1 MKIAIVGGGIGGLT
15 AALALSQNPYDI
27 TVFERSAGI
36 REIGAG
42 VQISPNAGRLLHSL
56 GLGAAYSEISVNP
69 HRVVLRRWED
79 DSIIRATDLD
89 ESFISQHQVPLANVA
104 RNELVEIIGNA
115 VAARANV
122 TLKFSTHV
130 VAVEPGES
138 SSVVLFSDGSSQT
151 FDIVIGADGI
161 HSVVRPCVG
170 GVDKPRFS
178 GSAAYRALVPRS
190 VVEDLPIDVTNR
202 MGPDRHVVSYFIGR
216 NRSHL
221 NLVCISPEDSWE
233 SESWTEQGTMED
245 LYSRFEGWSFDF
257 LSLLGRVEEP
267 VFRWALYDREPLE
280 QWGIGT
286 TTLLGDACH
295 PMLPFMAQGSC
306 QAIEDAVVLARCL
319 SDVSTSD
326 AVSALRR
333 YEDAR
338 QGRTAQVQT
347 SSLMNRD
354 LFHMVDGQE
363 QQDRDLIFSISPPGM
378 SILDWVYEYDALT
391 ISI

>member
-15 AALALSQNPYDI
+15 AALALSQNAHDI

-42 VQISPNAGRLLHSL
+42 VQISPNASRLLHSL

-69 HRVVLRRWED
+69 QRVVLRRWED

-89 ESFISQHQVPLANVA
+89 ESFLSQHQVPLANVA
-104 RNELVEIIGNA
+104 RNELVEILGNA

-130 VAVEPGES
+130 VKVEPGDAS
-138 SSVVLFSDGSSQT
+138 SEVIFADDSSRS

-170 GVDKPRFS
+170 GIDKPRFS

-190 VVEDLPIDVTNR
+190 AVEDLPIDVTNR

-233 SESWTEQGTMED
+233 TESWTEQGTMED
-245 LYSRFEGWSFDF
+245 LYSRFEGWSPEF

-267 VFRWALYDREPLE
+267 IFRWALYDREPLE

-306 QAIEDAVVLARCL
+306 QAIEDAIVLARCL
-319 SDVSTSD
+319 SDVNTSD
-326 AVSALRR
+326 TARALRR

-363 QQDRDLIFSISPPGM
+363 QKDRDLIFSISPPGM

-391 ISI
+391 VAV

>member
-15 AALALSQNPYDI
+15 TALALSQNSHDI

-56 GLGAAYSEISVNP
+56 GLGTAYSEISVNP

-89 ESFISQHQVPLANVA
+89 EGFIFQHHVPLANVA
-104 RNELVEIIGNA
+104 RNELVEILGNA
-115 VAARANV
+115 VAACTNV

-130 VAVEPGES
+130 VSVEPGES
-138 SSVVLFSDGSSQT
+138 LSTVLFSDGSSQS

-161 HSVVRPCVG
+161 HSVVRRCVG
-170 GVDKPRFS
+170 AVDKPRFS

-190 VVEDLPIDVTNR
+190 AVEDLPIDVTNR

-233 SESWTEQGTMED
+233 SESWTEQGTKED
-245 LYSRFEGWSFDF
+245 LYSRFEGWSSDF
-257 LSLLGRVEEP
+257 LSLLDRVEEP
-267 VFRWALYDREPLE
+267 IFRWALYDREPLE
-280 QWGIGT
+280 KWGLGT

-319 SDVSTSD
+319 SDVGTSGASD
-326 AVSALRR
+326 ALRR
-333 YEDAR
+333 YEDVR

-347 SSLMNRD
+347 SSVMNRD

-363 QQDRDLIFSISPPGM
+363 QRDRDMIFSISPPGM

-391 ISI
+391 VAI

>member
-15 AALALSQNPYDI
+15 TALALSQNSHDI

-190 VVEDLPIDVTNR
+190 AVEDLPIDVTNR

-245 LYSRFEGWSFDF
+245 LYSRFEGWSSDF

-326 AVSALRR
+326 AASALRR

-378 SILDWVYEYDALT
+378 SILDWVYEYDALAVA
-391 ISI
+391 I

>member
-15 AALALSQNPYDI
+15 AALALAQHSHDV

-36 REIGAG
+36 RELGAG

-79 DSIIRATDLD
+79 DSIIRATELD
-89 ESFISQHQVPLANVA
+89 ESFLSQHQVPLANVA
-104 RNELVEIIGNA
+104 RNELVEILGNA
-115 VAARANV
+115 VATCGNV
-122 TLKFSTHV
+122 TLTFSTHV
-130 VAVEPGES
+130 VAVEPSDAS
-138 SSVVLFSDGSSQT
+138 SEVIFADGSSQS
-151 FDIVIGADGI
+151 FDIVVGADGI

-170 GVDKPRFS
+170 GIDKPRFS
-178 GSAAYRALVPRS
+178 GSIAYRALVPRS
-190 VVEDLPIDVTNR
+190 AVHDLPIDVTNR

-216 NRSHL
+216 GRSHL
-221 NLVCISPEDSWE
+221 NLVCISPEESWE
-233 SESWTEQGTMED
+233 TESWTEPGTLDD
-245 LYSRFEGWSFDF
+245 LYSRFKGWSTEL
-257 LSLLGRVEEP
+257 LSLLGQVEEP

-280 QWGIGT
+280 RWGIGT

-319 SDVSTSD
+319 SEVNTSD
-326 AVSALRR
+326 AAGALRR

-338 QGRTAQVQT
+338 RGRTAQVQN

-354 LFHMVDGQE
+354 LFHMADGKE

-391 ISI
+391 IPV

>member
-15 AALALSQNPYDI
+15 TALALSQNSHDI

-56 GLGAAYSEISVNP
+56 GLGTAYSEISVNP

-89 ESFISQHQVPLANVA
+89 EGFISQHHVPLANVA
-104 RNELVEIIGNA
+104 RNELVEILGNA
-115 VAARANV
+115 VAVCTNV

-130 VAVEPGES
+130 VSVEPGES
-138 SSVVLFSDGSSQT
+138 SSKVLFSDGSSQS

-161 HSVVRPCVG
+161 HSVVRRCVG

-190 VVEDLPIDVTNR
+190 AVEDLPIDVTNR

-233 SESWTEQGTMED
+233 SESWTEQGTKED
-245 LYSRFEGWSFDF
+245 LYSRFEGWSSDF
-257 LSLLGRVEEP
+257 LSLLDRVEEP
-267 VFRWALYDREPLE
+267 VFRWALYDREPME
-280 QWGIGT
+280 QWGLGT

-319 SDVSTSD
+319 SDVGTSGASD
-326 AVSALRR
+326 ALRK

-347 SSLMNRD
+347 SSVMNRD

-363 QQDRDLIFSISPPGM
+363 QRDRDMIFSISPPGM
-378 SILDWVYEYDALT
+378 SILDLVYEYDALT
-391 ISI
+391 VAI

>member
-15 AALALSQNPYDI
+15 TALALSQNAHDI

-89 ESFISQHQVPLANVA
+89 ESFLSQHQVPLANVA
-104 RNELVEIIGNA
+104 RNELVEILGSA

-130 VAVEPGES
+130 VKVEPGDAS
-138 SSVVLFSDGSSQT
+138 SEVIFADGSSQS

-170 GVDKPRFS
+170 GIDKPRFS

-190 VVEDLPIDVTNR
+190 AVEDLPIDVTNR

-233 SESWTEQGTMED
+233 TESWTEQGTMED
-245 LYSRFEGWSFDF
+245 LYSRFEGWSPDF
-257 LSLLGRVEEP
+257 LSLLGRIEEP
-267 VFRWALYDREPLE
+267 IFRWALYDREPLE

-306 QAIEDAVVLARCL
+306 QAIEDAIVLARCL
-319 SDVSTSD
+319 SDANTSD
-326 AVSALRR
+326 AASALRR
-333 YEDAR
+333 YETAR

-347 SSLMNRD
+347 SSVMNRD
-354 LFHMVDGQE
+354 LFHMVDGKE
-363 QQDRDLIFSISPPGM
+363 QKDRDLIFSISPPGM

-391 ISI
+391 VSV

>member
-15 AALALSQNPYDI
+15 TALALSQNSHDI

-104 RNELVEIIGNA
+104 RNELVEILGNA
-115 VAARANV
+115 VAARVNV

-130 VAVEPGES
+130 VKVEPSDS
-138 SSVVLFSDGSSQT
+138 SSEVILADGSSQS

-190 VVEDLPIDVTNR
+190 AVEDLPIDVTNR

-233 SESWTEQGTMED
+233 TESWTEQGTMED
-245 LYSRFEGWSFDF
+245 LYSRFEGWSPDF

-280 QWGIGT
+280 QWGLGT

-319 SDVSTSD
+319 SDVGASD
-326 AVSALRR
+326 VVSALRR
-333 YEDAR
+333 YEDVR

-363 QQDRDLIFSISPPGM
+363 QRDRDMIFSITPPGM

-391 ISI
+391 VSV

>member
-104 RNELVEIIGNA
+104 RNELVDIIGNA

-190 VVEDLPIDVTNR
+190 AVEDLPIDVTNR

-233 SESWTEQGTMED
+233 SESWTEQGTIED
-245 LYSRFEGWSFDF
+245 LYSRFEGWSSDF

-326 AVSALRR
+326 AASALRR

-363 QQDRDLIFSISPPGM
+363 QRDRDMIFSISPPGM

>member
-104 RNELVEIIGNA
+104 RNELVDIIGNA

-190 VVEDLPIDVTNR
+190 AVEDLPIDVTNR

-245 LYSRFEGWSFDF
+245 LYSRFEGWSSDF

-326 AVSALRR
+326 AASALRR

>member
-15 AALALSQNPYDI
+15 VALALSESAHDI

-56 GLGAAYSEISVNP
+56 GLGAAYSEISVHP

-89 ESFISQHQVPLANVA
+89 EGFITQHRVPLANVA
-104 RNELVEIIGNA
+104 RNELVEILGDA
-115 VAARANV
+115 VAARSNIAM
-122 TLKFSTHV
+122 KFSAHV
-130 VAVEPGES
+130 VAVEPGDS
-138 SSVVLFSDGSSQT
+138 ASVVQFSDGSSQS

-190 VVEDLPIDVTNR
+190 AVEDLPIDVTNR

-233 SESWTEQGTMED
+233 TESWTEQGTKED
-245 LYSRFEGWSFDF
+245 LYSRFEGWSPDF
-257 LSLLGRVEEP
+257 LSLLARVEEP
-267 VFRWALYDREPLE
+267 IFRWALYDREPLE
-280 QWGIGT
+280 KWGMGT

-306 QAIEDAVVLARCL
+306 QAIEDAIVLARCL
-319 SDVSTSD
+319 KEATTSD
-326 AVSALRR
+326 AAIALRR

-354 LFHMVDGQE
+354 LFHMADGQE
-363 QQDRDLIFSISPPGM
+363 QKDRDLIFSISPPGM

-391 ISI
+391 VSI

>member
-15 AALALSQNPYDI
+15 AALALSQNAHDI
-27 TVFERSAGI
+27 TVLERSAGI

-89 ESFISQHQVPLANVA
+89 ESFLSQHQVPLANVA
-104 RNELVEIIGNA
+104 RNELVEILGSA
-115 VAARANV
+115 VAARTNV
-122 TLKFSTHV
+122 TMKFSTHV
-130 VAVEPGES
+130 VKVEPGDS
-138 SSVVLFSDGSSQT
+138 SSEVIFADGSSQS
-151 FDIVIGADGI
+151 FGIVIGADGI

-170 GVDKPRFS
+170 GIDKPRFS

-190 VVEDLPIDVTNR
+190 AVEDLPIDVTNR

-233 SESWTEQGTMED
+233 TESWTEQGTMED
-245 LYSRFEGWSFDF
+245 LLSRFEGWSPEF

-267 VFRWALYDREPLE
+267 IFRWALYDREPLE

-319 SDVSTSD
+319 SDANTSD
-326 AVSALRR
+326 AASALRR

-354 LFHMVDGQE
+354 LFHMLDGQE
-363 QQDRDLIFSISPPGM
+363 QKDRDMILSISPPGM

-391 ISI
+391 VAV

>member
-15 AALALSQNPYDI
+15 AALALSQNSHDI

-42 VQISPNAGRLLHSL
+42 VLISPNAGRLLHSL
-56 GLGAAYSEISVNP
+56 GLGVAYSEISVIP

-79 DSIIRATDLD
+79 DSIIRATDID
-89 ESFISQHQVPLANVA
+89 ESFLSQHQVPLANIA
-104 RNELVEIIGNA
+104 RNELVEILGDG
-115 VAARANV
+115 VSDCANV
-122 TLKFSTHV
+122 ELKFSTHV
-130 VAVEPGES
+130 VAVEPGEL
-138 SSVVLFSDGSSQT
+138 SSVVLFSDGASQS

-161 HSVVRPCVG
+161 HSIVRPCVG
-170 GVDKPRFS
+170 GIDKPRFS

-190 VVEDLPIDVTNR
+190 AVEDLPIEVTNR

-221 NLVCISPEDSWE
+221 NLVCISPEDSWK

-245 LYSRFEGWSFDF
+245 LYSRFEGWSPEF

-280 QWGIGT
+280 QWGLGT

-319 SDVSTSD
+319 SDVGTSD
-326 AVSALRR
+326 ASNALRR
-333 YEDAR
+333 YEDVR

-347 SSLMNRD
+347 SSFMNRD

-363 QQDRDLIFSISPPGM
+363 QKDRDMFFSISPPGM
-378 SILDWVYEYDALT
+378 SVLDWVYEYDALT
-391 ISI
+391 VAV

>member
-15 AALALSQNPYDI
+15 AALALSESTHDI

-56 GLGAAYSEISVNP
+56 GLGAPYSEISVHP

-89 ESFISQHQVPLANVA
+89 ESFITQHHVPLANVA
-104 RNELVEIIGNA
+104 RNELVEILGDA
-115 VAARANV
+115 VAARSNV
-122 TLKFSTHV
+122 AMKFSAHV
-130 VAVEPGES
+130 VAVEPGDS
-138 SSVVLFSDGSSQT
+138 ASVVQFSDGLPRS

-190 VVEDLPIDVTNR
+190 AVEDLPIDVTNR

-233 SESWTEQGTMED
+233 TESWTEQGTKED
-245 LYSRFEGWSFDF
+245 LYSRFEGWSPDF

-267 VFRWALYDREPLE
+267 IFRWALYDREPLE
-280 QWGIGT
+280 KWGMGT

-306 QAIEDAVVLARCL
+306 QAIEDAIILARCL
-319 SDVSTSD
+319 TDANTSD
-326 AVSALRR
+326 AAIALRR

-363 QQDRDLIFSISPPGM
+363 QKDRDLIFSISPPGM

-391 ISI
+391 VSV

>member
-15 AALALSQNPYDI
+15 AALALSQNAHDI

-69 HRVVLRRWED
+69 QRVVLRRWED

-89 ESFISQHQVPLANVA
+89 ESFLSQHQVPLANVA
-104 RNELVEIIGNA
+104 RNELVEILGNA

-130 VAVEPGES
+130 VKVEPGDS
-138 SSVVLFSDGSSQT
+138 SSEVIFADDSSQS

-170 GVDKPRFS
+170 GIDKPRFS

-190 VVEDLPIDVTNR
+190 AVEDLPIDVTNR

-233 SESWTEQGTMED
+233 TESWTEQGTMED
-245 LYSRFEGWSFDF
+245 LLSRFEGWSPEF

-267 VFRWALYDREPLE
+267 IFRWALYDREPLE

-319 SDVSTSD
+319 SETNSSD

-363 QQDRDLIFSISPPGM
+363 QKDRDLILSISPPGM

-391 ISI
+391 VAI

>member
-15 AALALSQNPYDI
+15 AALALSQNAHDI

-89 ESFISQHQVPLANVA
+89 ESFLSQHQVPLANVA
-104 RNELVEIIGNA
+104 RNELVEILGIA

-130 VAVEPGES
+130 VKVEPGDAS
-138 SSVVLFSDGSSQT
+138 SEVIFADGSSQS
-151 FDIVIGADGI
+151 FDIVVGADGI

-170 GVDKPRFS
+170 GIDKPRFS

-190 VVEDLPIDVTNR
+190 AVEDLPIDVTNR

-233 SESWTEQGTMED
+233 TESWTEQGTMED
-245 LYSRFEGWSFDF
+245 LLSRFEGWSPDF

-267 VFRWALYDREPLE
+267 IFRWALYDREPLE

-319 SDVSTSD
+319 SEASTND

-363 QQDRDLIFSISPPGM
+363 QKDRDMILSISPPGM

-391 ISI
+391 VAV

>member
-190 VVEDLPIDVTNR
+190 AVEDLPIDVTNR

-363 QQDRDLIFSISPPGM
+363 QRDRDMIFSISLPGM

>member
-1 MKIAIVGGGIGGLT
+1 MKIAIIGGGIGGLT
-15 AALALSQNPYDI
+15 AALALSQNSHDI

-56 GLGAAYSEISVNP
+56 GLGAAYSEVSVNP

-89 ESFISQHQVPLANVA
+89 ESFLSQHQVPLANVA
-104 RNELVEIIGNA
+104 RNELVEIIGDA
-115 VAARANV
+115 VAARTNV

-130 VAVEPGES
+130 VAVEPGDS
-138 SSVVLFSDGSSQT
+138 SSEVIFADGSSRS

-170 GVDKPRFS
+170 GIDKPRFS
-178 GSAAYRALVPRS
+178 GSAAYRALVPRGA
-190 VVEDLPIDVTNR
+190 VEDLPIDVTNR

-245 LYSRFEGWSFDF
+245 LYSRFEGWSPDF

-280 QWGIGT
+280 QWGLGT

-326 AVSALRR
+326 AVSAVRR
-333 YEDAR
+333 YEDVR

-363 QQDRDLIFSISPPGM
+363 QKDRDLIFSISPPGM

-391 ISI
+391 VTV

>member
-1 MKIAIVGGGIGGLT
+1 MKIAIIGGGIGGLT
-15 AALALSQNPYDI
+15 AALALSQNPHDV

-89 ESFISQHQVPLANVA
+89 ESFLSQHQVPLANVA
-104 RNELVEIIGNA
+104 RNELVEIIGDA
-115 VAARANV
+115 VAARTNV
-122 TLKFSTHV
+122 TMKFSTHV
-130 VAVEPGES
+130 VAVEPGDS
-138 SSVVLFSDGSSQT
+138 SSVVLFSDGSSQS

-170 GVDKPRFS
+170 GIDKPRFS
-178 GSAAYRALVPRS
+178 GSAAYRALVPRGA
-190 VVEDLPIDVTNR
+190 VEDLPIDVTNR

-245 LYSRFEGWSFDF
+245 LYSRFEGWSPDF

-280 QWGIGT
+280 QWGLGT

-306 QAIEDAVVLARCL
+306 QAIEDAIVLARCL

-333 YEDAR
+333 YEDVR

-347 SSLMNRD
+347 SSMMNRD

-363 QQDRDLIFSISPPGM
+363 QRDRDMIFSISPPGM

-391 ISI
+391 VTV

>member
-190 VVEDLPIDVTNR
+190 AVEDLPIDVTNR

-319 SDVSTSD
+319 SDVGTSD

-363 QQDRDLIFSISPPGM
+363 QKDRDMIFSITPPGM

-391 ISI
+391 VAI

>member
-15 AALALSQNPYDI
+15 AALALSESTHDI

-56 GLGAAYSEISVNP
+56 GLGAPYSEISVHP

-79 DSIIRATDLD
+79 DSVIRATDLD
-89 ESFISQHQVPLANVA
+89 ESFISQHHVPLANVA
-104 RNELVEIIGNA
+104 RNELVEILGDA
-115 VAARANV
+115 VAARSNV
-122 TLKFSTHV
+122 ALKFSAHV
-130 VAVEPGES
+130 VAVEPGDS
-138 SSVVLFSDGSSQT
+138 ASVVQFSDGSSQS

-190 VVEDLPIDVTNR
+190 AVEDLPIDVTNR

-233 SESWTEQGTMED
+233 TESWTEQGTKED
-245 LYSRFEGWSFDF
+245 LYSRFEGWSPEF
-257 LSLLGRVEEP
+257 LLLLGRVEEP
-267 VFRWALYDREPLE
+267 IFRWALYDREPLE
-280 QWGIGT
+280 KWGMGT

-306 QAIEDAVVLARCL
+306 QAIEDAIVLARCL
-319 SDVSTSD
+319 KEANTSD
-326 AVSALRR
+326 AAIALRR

-354 LFHMVDGQE
+354 LFHMLDGQE
-363 QQDRDLIFSISPPGM
+363 QKDRDLIFSISPPGM

-391 ISI
+391 VSV

>member
-15 AALALSQNPYDI
+15 TALALSQNSHDI

-104 RNELVEIIGNA
+104 RNELVEILGNA
-115 VAARANV
+115 VAARVNV

-130 VAVEPGES
+130 VKVEPSDS
-138 SSVVLFSDGSSQT
+138 SSEVILADGSSQS

-170 GVDKPRFS
+170 GIDKPRFS

-190 VVEDLPIDVTNR
+190 AVEDLPIDVTNR

-233 SESWTEQGTMED
+233 TESWTEQGTMED
-245 LYSRFEGWSFDF
+245 LYSRFEGWSPDF
-257 LSLLGRVEEP
+257 LSLLGRIEEP
-267 VFRWALYDREPLE
+267 IFRWALYDREPLD

-306 QAIEDAVVLARCL
+306 QAIEDAIVLARCL
-319 SDVSTSD
+319 SDANTSD
-326 AVSALRR
+326 AASALRR
-333 YEDAR
+333 YETAR

-354 LFHMVDGQE
+354 LFHMVDGKE
-363 QQDRDLIFSISPPGM
+363 QRDRDMIFSITPPGM

-391 ISI
+391 VSV

>member
-15 AALALSQNPYDI
+15 TALALSQNSHDI

-115 VAARANV
+115 VAARTNV

-130 VAVEPGES
+130 VAVEPGDS

-170 GVDKPRFS
+170 GIDKPRFS

-190 VVEDLPIDVTNR
+190 AVEDLPVDVTNR

-233 SESWTEQGTMED
+233 SESWTEPGTMED
-245 LYSRFEGWSFDF
+245 LYSRFEGWSSDF

-319 SDVSTSD
+319 SDVGTSD

-333 YEDAR
+333 YEDVR

-363 QQDRDLIFSISPPGM
+363 QRDRDMIFSITPPGM
-378 SILDWVYEYDALT
+378 SILDWVYEYDALAVA
-391 ISI
+391 I

>member
-15 AALALSQNPYDI
+15 AALALSQKAHDI

-115 VAARANV
+115 VAARTNV

-138 SSVVLFSDGSSQT
+138 SSVVLFSDGSSQS

-170 GVDKPRFS
+170 GIDKPRFS

-190 VVEDLPIDVTNR
+190 AVEDLPIDVTNR

-245 LYSRFEGWSFDF
+245 LYSRFEGWSPDF

-319 SDVSTSD
+319 SDVGTSD

-333 YEDAR
+333 YEDVR

-363 QQDRDLIFSISPPGM
+363 QKDRDLIFSISPPGM
-378 SILDWVYEYDALT
+378 SILDWVYEYDALAVA
-391 ISI
+391 I

>member
-15 AALALSQNPYDI
+15 AALALSQNSHDI

-56 GLGAAYSEISVNP
+56 GLGTAYSEISVNP

-89 ESFISQHQVPLANVA
+89 EGFISQHHVPLANVA
-104 RNELVEIIGNA
+104 RNELVEILGNA
-115 VAARANV
+115 VAACTNV

-130 VAVEPGES
+130 VSVEPGES
-138 SSVVLFSDGSSQT
+138 SSSVLFSDGSSQS

-161 HSVVRPCVG
+161 HSVVRRCVG
-170 GVDKPRFS
+170 AVDKPRFS

-190 VVEDLPIDVTNR
+190 AVEDLPIDVTNR

-233 SESWTEQGTMED
+233 SESWTEQGTKED
-245 LYSRFEGWSFDF
+245 LYSRFEGWSSDF
-257 LSLLGRVEEP
+257 LSLLDRVEEP

-280 QWGIGT
+280 QWGLGT

-319 SDVSTSD
+319 SGVGTSSASD
-326 AVSALRR
+326 ALRR
-333 YEDAR
+333 YEDVR

-347 SSLMNRD
+347 SSVMNRD

-363 QQDRDLIFSISPPGM
+363 QRDRDMIFSISPPGM

-391 ISI
+391 VAL

>member
-190 VVEDLPIDVTNR
+190 AVEDLPIDVTNR

-233 SESWTEQGTMED
+233 SESWTEQGTIED
-245 LYSRFEGWSFDF
+245 LYSRFEGWSSDF

-326 AVSALRR
+326 AASALRR

-363 QQDRDLIFSISPPGM
+363 QRDRDMIFSISPPGM

>member
-15 AALALSQNPYDI
+15 AALALSQNSHDI

-42 VQISPNAGRLLHSL
+42 VLISPNAGRLLHSL
-56 GLGAAYSEISVNP
+56 GLGAAYSEISVIP

-79 DSIIRATDLD
+79 DSIIRATDID
-89 ESFISQHQVPLANVA
+89 ENFLSQHQIPLANIA
-104 RNELVEIIGNA
+104 RNELVEILGDG
-115 VAARANV
+115 VSDCANV
-122 TLKFSTHV
+122 ELKFSTHV
-130 VAVEPGES
+130 VAVEPGEL
-138 SSVVLFSDGSSQT
+138 SSVVLFSDGASQS

-161 HSVVRPCVG
+161 HSIVRSCVG
-170 GVDKPRFS
+170 GIDKPRFS

-190 VVEDLPIDVTNR
+190 AVEDLPIEVTNR

-221 NLVCISPEDSWE
+221 NLVCISPEDSWK

-245 LYSRFEGWSFDF
+245 LYSRFEGWSPEF

-280 QWGIGT
+280 QWGLGT

-326 AVSALRR
+326 ASNALRR
-333 YEDAR
+333 YEDVR
-338 QGRTAQVQT
+338 QSRTAQVQT
-347 SSLMNRD
+347 SSFMNRD

-363 QQDRDLIFSISPPGM
+363 QKDRDMFFSISPPGM
-378 SILDWVYEYDALT
+378 SVLDWVYEYDALT
-391 ISI
+391 VAV

>member
-1 MKIAIVGGGIGGLT
+1 MKIAIIGGGIGGLT
-15 AALALSQNPYDI
+15 AALALSQNSHDI

-56 GLGAAYSEISVNP
+56 GLGAAYSEVSVNP

-89 ESFISQHQVPLANVA
+89 ESFLSQHQVPLANVA
-104 RNELVEIIGNA
+104 RNELVEIIGDA
-115 VAARANV
+115 VAARTNV
-122 TLKFSTHV
+122 TMKFSTHV
-130 VAVEPGES
+130 VAVEPGDS
-138 SSVVLFSDGSSQT
+138 SSVVLFSDGSSQS
-151 FDIVIGADGI
+151 FDVVIGADGI

-170 GVDKPRFS
+170 GIDKPRFS
-178 GSAAYRALVPRS
+178 GSAAYRALVPRGA
-190 VVEDLPIDVTNR
+190 VEDLPIDVTNR

-245 LYSRFEGWSFDF
+245 LYSRFEGWSPDF

-280 QWGIGT
+280 QWGLGT

-333 YEDAR
+333 YEDVR

-363 QQDRDLIFSISPPGM
+363 QRDRDMILSISPPGM

-391 ISI
+391 VTV

>member
-1 MKIAIVGGGIGGLT
+1 MKIAIIGGGIGGLT
-15 AALALSQNPYDI
+15 TALALSQNAHDI

-115 VAARANV
+115 VAARTNV

-138 SSVVLFSDGSSQT
+138 SSVVLFSEGSSQS

-170 GVDKPRFS
+170 GIDKPRFS

-190 VVEDLPIDVTNR
+190 AVEDLPIDVTNR

-245 LYSRFEGWSFDF
+245 LYSRFEGWSPDF

-333 YEDAR
+333 YEDVR

-347 SSLMNRD
+347 SAVMNKD

-363 QQDRDLIFSISPPGM
+363 QRDRDLILSISPPGM

-391 ISI
+391 IPV

>member
-1 MKIAIVGGGIGGLT
+1 MKIAIIGGGIGGLT
-15 AALALSQNPYDI
+15 AALALSQNSHDI

-89 ESFISQHQVPLANVA
+89 ESFLSQHQVPLANVA
-104 RNELVEIIGNA
+104 RNELVEIIGDA
-115 VAARANV
+115 VAARTNV
-122 TLKFSTHV
+122 TMKFSTHV
-130 VAVEPGES
+130 VAVEPGDS
-138 SSVVLFSDGSSQT
+138 SSVVLFSDGSSQS
-151 FDIVIGADGI
+151 FDVVIGADGI

-170 GVDKPRFS
+170 GIDKPRFS
-178 GSAAYRALVPRS
+178 GSAAYRALVPRGA
-190 VVEDLPIDVTNR
+190 VEDLPIDVTNR

-245 LYSRFEGWSFDF
+245 LYSRFEGWSPDF

-280 QWGIGT
+280 QWGLGT

-333 YEDAR
+333 YEDVR

-363 QQDRDLIFSISPPGM
+363 QKDRDLIFSISPPGM

-391 ISI
+391 VTV

>member
-190 VVEDLPIDVTNR
+190 AVEDLPIDVTNR

-245 LYSRFEGWSFDF
+245 LYSRFEGWSSDF
-257 LSLLGRVEEP
+257 LSLLGRVAEP

-363 QQDRDLIFSISPPGM
+363 QRDRDMIFSISPPGM

>member
-15 AALALSQNPYDI
+15 TALALSQHSHDV

-56 GLGAAYSEISVNP
+56 GLGSAYSEISVNP

-79 DSIIRATDLD
+79 DSIIRATELD
-89 ESFISQHQVPLANVA
+89 ESFLSQHQVPLANVA
-104 RNELVEIIGNA
+104 RNELVEILGNA
-115 VAARANV
+115 VATCLNV
-122 TLKFSTHV
+122 ALKFSTHV
-130 VAVEPGES
+130 VSVEPSDAS
-138 SSVVLFSDGSSQT
+138 SEVIFADGSSQS

-170 GVDKPRFS
+170 GIDRPRFS

-190 VVEDLPIDVTNR
+190 AVDDLPIDVTNR

-216 NRSHL
+216 GRSHL
-221 NLVCISPEDSWE
+221 NLVCISPEESWE
-233 SESWTEQGTMED
+233 IESWTEQGTLED
-245 LYSRFEGWSFDF
+245 LHSRFEGWSPEF
-257 LSLLGRVEEP
+257 LSLLERVEEP
-267 VFRWALYDREPLE
+267 VFRWALFDREPLE

-319 SDVSTSD
+319 SDANTSD
-326 AVSALRR
+326 AADALRR

-338 QGRTAQVQT
+338 RGRTAQVQN

-354 LFHMVDGQE
+354 LFHMADGKE

-391 ISI
+391 TPV

>member
-15 AALALSQNPYDI
+15 AALALSQNPHDI

-56 GLGAAYSEISVNP
+56 GLGAAYAEISVNP
-69 HRVVLRRWED
+69 HRVVLRRWQD

-89 ESFISQHQVPLANVA
+89 ASFISQHQVPLANVA
-104 RNELVEIIGNA
+104 RNELVEILGTA
-115 VAARANV
+115 VADCTNV
-122 TLKFSTHV
+122 KLKFSTHV

-138 SSVVLFSDGSSQT
+138 SSVVLFADGSSQS
-151 FDIVIGADGI
+151 FDLVVGADGI
-161 HSVVRPCVG
+161 HSTVRPCVG
-170 GVDKPRFS
+170 GIDKPRFS
-178 GSAAYRALVPRS
+178 GSVAYRAIVPRS
-190 VVEDLPIDVTNR
+190 AVEDLPIDVTNR

-221 NLVCISPEDSWE
+221 NLVCISPEESWE
-233 SESWTEQGTMED
+233 TESWTEQGTKED
-245 LYSRFEGWSFDF
+245 LFSRFEGWSPEF
-257 LSLLGRVEEP
+257 LSLLARVEEP
-267 VFRWALYDREPLE
+267 VFKWALYDREPLD

-319 SDVSTSD
+319 VDTDVSDT
-326 AVSALRR
+326 ALALRR
-333 YEDAR
+333 YENAR
-338 QGRTAQVQT
+338 QARTAQVQT
-347 SSLMNRD
+347 SSFMNRD

-363 QQDRDLIFSISPPGM
+363 QKDRDMFFSLTPPGM

-391 ISI
+391 VAV

>member
-1 MKIAIVGGGIGGLT
+1 MKIAIIGGGIGGLT
-15 AALALSQNPYDI
+15 GALALSQNAHDI

-69 HRVVLRRWED
+69 QRVVLRRWED

-89 ESFISQHQVPLANVA
+89 ESFLSQHQVPLANVA
-104 RNELVEIIGNA
+104 RNELVEILGIA

-130 VAVEPGES
+130 VKVEPGDAS
-138 SSVVLFSDGSSQT
+138 SEVIFADGSSQS
-151 FDIVIGADGI
+151 FDIVVGADGI

-170 GVDKPRFS
+170 GIDKPRFS

-190 VVEDLPIDVTNR
+190 AVEDLPIDVTNR

-233 SESWTEQGTMED
+233 TESWTEQGTMED
-245 LYSRFEGWSFDF
+245 LLSRFEGWSAEF

-267 VFRWALYDREPLE
+267 IFRWALYDREPLE

-319 SDVSTSD
+319 SETNTKDV
-326 AVSALRR
+326 ASALRR

-347 SSLMNRD
+347 SSLSNRD

-363 QQDRDLIFSISPPGM
+363 QKDRDMIFSISPPGM

-391 ISI
+391 VAV